1 MKRKACDVI
10 TDVIRAK
17 IESGEWPAGMR
28 LPAEPELASQLEVG
42 RSTLREAVQNLV
54 YGGYLNRVHGV
65 GTFVCEKTIAYGMND
80 LVSISRLLEENGYA
94 SGIQNVELDIAAPS
108 QKAAELLSISKLDP
122 VYKVQRVFTADG
134 KPVVLEFA
142 SYPCRLL
149 NDVKAEDFQESSFH
163 MLDSRGIEVRYS
175 NGWVKPVAADERIA
189 KLLNIDQNSPL
200 LLMESVVCDQNG
212 GAITYVKDYFT
223 EWFNFPIHRVRSS
236 RN

>member
-10 TDVIRAK
+10 TEVIRAK

-28 LPAEPELASQLEVG
+28 LPAEPELAAQLEIG

-80 LVSISRLLEENGYA
+80 LVSISSLLKENGFTA
-94 SGIQNVELDIAAPS
+94 GIRSVKLDIGAPS
-108 QKAAELLSISKLDP
+108 PKAAELLSISELDP
-122 VYKVQRVFTADG
+122 VYKVQRVFTADDR
-134 KPVVLEFA
+134 PVVLEYA

-149 NDVKAEDFQESSFH
+149 RDVQADDFQESSFH
-163 MLDSRGIEVRYS
+163 MLESRGIEVRYS
-175 NGWVKPVAADERIA
+175 NGWVRPVAADEPIA
-189 KLLNIDQNSPL
+189 ELLDIEPASPL